1 MRQTKNPP
9 PVIAARMAFRR
20 GSAARK
26 TCSRWCLRGQ
36 RSRVNA
42 DLRVSWCLLS
52 FVAVMCVVV
61 SRASAQDLTG
71 ALIGSV
77 KDEQGLVLTGAQ
89 VRIRSSSLIGGAAT
103 VVTNDKGQF
112 RFAAL
117 PLGSYAVEIAVDGFA
132 PYRADH
138 IRIGAGET
146 LERPVV
152 LKLAGMT
159 ESVTVGGEASRMD
172 ARHPGFGTRFDRED
186 LSSVPNRRASMFDPI
201 RAAPGISPTSPSSGT
216 VTTVSAFGSG
226 TNENQFLIDGT
237 NTTCP
242 CNGVARSEPGV
253 DFIQEVHVQS
263 VGASAEFGNVQGAVI
278 NVITKQGSDRFLHE
292 ASYHAQTAGLTS
304 QPVHLAVPG
313 SSGRETGYGRAR
325 YTDVTAS
332 LGGPAVPD
340 RLWFF
345 AGYQYLRDHDSQ
357 PGTDPLFPRTYEQDK
372 VFAKLTWRPA
382 ESWNLMQSFHEEF
395 WVNPEQ
401 PTIAKPFHVTVRTI
415 ASVPAITFGHLTH
428 TLSSNTLWDVR
439 VGRFIYS
446 QEGPPSSGDR
456 GTASRLD
463 LPSNVISGAPPQFG
477 ELTLIRTTGKA
488 TISHYQPG
496 LLGADHQWKVGGQ
509 IERGEHHSPV
519 VIPTGVR
526 YIYSNGQ
533 PSQSVASAPSN
544 TGGLFLSAAGF
555 VSDAFTVGDDFTITA
570 GLRFDHSQAISP
582 DLHAVD
588 LDGRETADIVQGL
601 GTLYTWNLWSPRL
614 GLTAKIGAAGRTI
627 LRASYGRFYQG
638 VLTGEIGPFHPGATS
653 VVTRDFIAA
662 DRDFTRIRTIVDP
675 RTLQFDPD
683 MRAPRTDE
691 YAIGVDHEV
700 GRRLSIA
707 VAYVHKN
714 GTDFIGWT
722 DTAGH
727 YREETRA
734 LADGR
739 TVPVF
744 ALSSAAADRRFRL
757 LNPEG
762 YSMLYHGL
770 VLALDRRRA
779 NGWQAFASYTLS
791 RTSGLQSSSGTT
803 AAGAHV
809 STVAPPNNLT
819 FGRDPNDLTNA
830 TGRLPNDRP
839 HILRAAGSIDV
850 PKTGVTI
857 SANIGHFS
865 GKPWAATAF
874 VNLPQNPQ
882 QRVQLERRGA
892 RRLSAQTSV
901 DIRVSKRIIAGG
913 FGRIELML
921 DVLNALND
929 AAEEGLVS
937 DLLVGERGDVN
948 PSFGRPNVFM
958 DPRRAM
964 LGVRLY
970 LGR

>member
-1 MRQTKNPP
+1 MP
-9 PVIAARMAFRR
+9 
-20 GSAARK
+20 
-26 TCSRWCLRGQ
+26 WCLWLFL
-36 RSRVNA
+36 A
-42 DLRVSWCLLS
+42 LT
-52 FVAVMCVVV
+52 CVVV
-61 SRASAQDLTG
+61 PRASAQDLNG

-77 KDEQGLVLTGAQ
+77 KDEQGLALAGVP
-89 VRIRSSSLIGGAAT
+89 VRIRSRSLMGEAAT
-103 VVTNDKGQF
+103 LVTNEKGQL

-117 PLGSYAVEIAVDGFA
+117 PPGSYAVEISVVGFTL
-132 PYRADH
+132 YRTDN

-146 LERPVV
+146 LELSVV
-152 LKLAGMT
+152 LKLAGVT
-159 ESVTVGGEASRMD
+159 ESVNVGGEAPRMD
-172 ARHPGFGTRFDRED
+172 PRHPGFGTRFGPDD
-186 LSSVPNRRASMFDPI
+186 LEALPSRRASMFDPI

-263 VGASAEFGNVQGAVI
+263 VGASAEFGNLQGAVI

-292 ASYHAQTAGLTS
+292 GSYRAQTSGLTS
-304 QPVHLAVPG
+304 RPVRLVVPG
-313 SSGRETGYGRAR
+313 SGGRETGYGRAR
-325 YTDVTAS
+325 YSDATAS
-332 LGGPAVPD
+332 LGGPAVRQ

-345 AGYQYLRDHDSQ
+345 TGYQYLRDHDSQ

-372 VFAKLTWRPA
+372 VFAKLTWKPA
-382 ESWNLMQSFHEEF
+382 ASWQLMQSFHEEF

-401 PTIAKPFHVTVRTI
+401 PTIAKPFEVTVRTK

-439 VGRFIYS
+439 LGRFVYS

-456 GTASRLD
+456 RTASRLD
-463 LPSNVISGAPPQFG
+463 LPSNVISGGPSQFG

-488 TISHYQPG
+488 TISHYRPG

-509 IERGEHHSPV
+509 LERGEHHSPV
-519 VIPTGVR
+519 IIPTGVR
-526 YIYSNGQ
+526 YIYSNGL
-533 PSQSVASAPSN
+533 PSQSVSSAPSN

-555 VSDAFTVGDDFTITA
+555 VNDAFTVGDGLTVTA
-570 GLRFDHSQAISP
+570 GLRFDHSRAISP

-588 LDGRETADIVQGL
+588 LDGRETRDIVHGL

-614 GLTAKIGAAGRTI
+614 GVTAKLGAAGRTI

-638 VLTGEIGPFHPGATS
+638 VLTGEIGSFHPGATS
-653 VVTRDFIAA
+653 VITRDFVAM
-662 DRDFTRIRTIVDP
+662 DGDFTRIRTIVDP

-691 YAIGVDHEV
+691 YAIGVDHEI
-700 GRRLSIA
+700 GRRLA
-707 VAYVHKN
+707 VAAAYIHKN

-722 DTAGH
+722 DTAGQ
-727 YREETRA
+727 YTEETRP

-744 ALSSAAADRRFRL
+744 VLSGAAADRRFRL

-762 YSMLYHGL
+762 YSLRYHGL
-770 VLALDRRRA
+770 VMAVDKRRA
-779 NGWQAFASYTLS
+779 NGWQAFASYTWS
-791 RTSGLQSSSGTT
+791 RTSGLQSSSGTS
-803 AAGAHV
+803 AAGAQV
-809 STVAPPNNLT
+809 STVAPPNNQT

-830 TGRLPNDRP
+830 NGRLANDRP
-839 HILRAAGSIDV
+839 HILRFAGSVDV
-850 PKTGVTI
+850 PKTGVMI
-857 SANIGHFS
+857 SANVGHFS

-882 QRVQLERRGA
+882 QRVQLEPRGA
-892 RRLSAQTSV
+892 RRLSSQTSL
-901 DIRVSKRIIAGG
+901 DLRLSRRIVAGG
-913 FGRIELML
+913 FGRIDLML
-921 DVLNALND
+921 DVLNALDD
-929 AAEEGLVS
+929 AAEEGLVT
-937 DLLVGERGDVN
+937 DLLVTERGELN